1 MRNDKLEMRNEIR
14 GKNKMMREK
23 KENKRGLAG
32 KHRGYTFPTTNKKT
46 LLCHFLSYISLPLQ
60 SFSVFLQ
67 AIN

>member
-1 MRNDKLEMRNEIR
+1 
-14 GKNKMMREK
+14 MREK

-32 KHRGYTFPTTNKKT
+32 KYRGCAYATTNKKT
-46 LLCHFLSYISLPLQ
+46 LLRHFLSYISLSLQ